1 MRGFA
6 YERGKKLERTGCEKT
21 GLVLV
26 SSMPLRNADAKRPGM
41 HSNAKRWNEA
51 GEAVRGWPK

>member
-1 MRGFA
+1 MSDSQMTDSNN
-6 YERGKKLERTGCEKT
+6 ETQ

-26 SSMPLRNADAKRPGM
+26 SAMPLRNADAKRPGM

-51 GEAVRGWPK
+51 VKAWPK